1 MSLVLIIDFK
11 DISDICIIII
21 ILIISGKEF
30 LTEKSRR

>member
-11 DISDICIIII
+11 DISNICIII

-30 LTEKSRR
+30 LTEKSRH

>member
-11 DISDICIIII
+11 DISNVCIIII

-30 LTEKSRR
+30 LMEKSRR